1 MIEIKNLSKFYGPVQ
16 VLDSI
21 NLTINKGDVY
31 GLVGRS
37 GAGKSTLLRCI
48 NGLEKLSSG
57 GITVNGIA
65 IEGLSDNMLRE
76 TRKDIGMI
84 FQHFSLI
91 DRKSVYDNVALP
103 MQCWHKPVPQQREKI
118 EYVIELVG
126 LADKINTKTRELSGG
141 QKQRVAIARAMVMD
155 PAILLS
161 DEATSALDPRT
172 TDEILE
178 LLMSLNEK
186 LGVTI
191 IAVTHQMSVVR
202 KICTKMA
209 ILENDKCDTTG
220 EVREIFIQQP
230 PALTNLLGDGEV
242 EIPAHGCTVQ
252 VVTLEQHTQ
261 QELFYKMS
269 CDVGQP
275 YQLLD
280 SKVSRHRSGVYGV
293 FALNFSSDHADV
305 FLPFFQKQG
314 VPCKII
320 SQ

>member
-16 VLDSI
+16 VLDNI

-57 GITVNGIA
+57 GITVNGVA

-76 TRKDIGMI
+76 TRKSMGMI

-103 MQCWHKPVPQQREKI
+103 MQCWHRSVPQQREKI

-186 LGVTI
+186 LGATI
-191 IAVTHQMSVVR
+191 IAVTHQMAVVR

-209 ILENDKCDTTG
+209 ILENGKCDTTG
-220 EVREIFIQQP
+220 DVREIFIQQP
-230 PALTNLLGDGEV
+230 PALTSLLGDGEV

-252 VVTLEQHTQ
+252 IVTLEQHTQ
-261 QELFYKMS
+261 QELFYNMS
-269 CDVGQP
+269 RDVGQP
-275 YQLLD
+275 YNLLD

-314 VPCKII
+314 VPYKII

>member
-1 MIEIKNLSKFYGPVQ
+1 MIEIKNLSKFYGTVQ
-16 VLDSI
+16 VLDNI

-48 NGLEKLSSG
+48 NGLEKFSSG
-57 GITVNGIA
+57 GVTVNGVA
-65 IEGLSDNMLRE
+65 IEGLSNDALRE
-76 TRKDIGMI
+76 TRKTIGMI

-103 MQCWHKPVPQQREKI
+103 MQCWHKPVPQQKEKI

-178 LLMSLNEK
+178 LLMSLNEQ

-209 ILENDKCDTTG
+209 ILENGRCETTG
-220 EVREIFIQQP
+220 EVREIFIRQP
-230 PALTNLLGDGEV
+230 PALTNLLGDDEV
-242 EIPAHGCTVQ
+242 KIPPHGCTVQ
-252 VVTLEQHTQ
+252 IVTLEQRTQ
-261 QELFYKMS
+261 EELFYRMS
-269 CDVGQP
+269 REVGQP
-275 YQLLD
+275 YHLLD
-280 SKVSRHRSGVYGV
+280 SKVSRHRGGIYGV
-293 FALNFSSDHADV
+293 FALNFSSEYKDV

>member
-1 MIEIKNLSKFYGPVQ
+1 MIEIKNLSKFYGTVQ

-48 NGLEKLSSG
+48 NGLEKFSSG

-65 IEGLSDNMLRE
+65 IEGLNDNTLRE
-76 TRKDIGMI
+76 TRKNIGMI
-84 FQHFSLI
+84 FQNFSLI

-103 MQCWHKPVPQQREKI
+103 MQCWHKQVPQHRDKI

-126 LADKINTKTRELSGG
+126 LAGKINTKTRELSGG

-209 ILENDKCDTTG
+209 ILENG
-220 EVREIFIQQP
+220 
-230 PALTNLLGDGEV
+230 
-242 EIPAHGCTVQ
+242 
-252 VVTLEQHTQ
+252 
-261 QELFYKMS
+261 
-269 CDVGQP
+269 
-275 YQLLD
+275 
-280 SKVSRHRSGVYGV
+280 
-293 FALNFSSDHADV
+293 
-305 FLPFFQKQG
+305 
-314 VPCKII
+314 
-320 SQ
+320 